1 MYYAFGFAVLAGI
14 AALWFTKDS
23 GTERKEIEKE
33 RFAKYLGG
41 VR

>member
-1 MYYAFGFAVLAGI
+1 MYYALTFTVLAGI
-14 AALWFTKDS
+14 AALWFMKDS

-33 RFAKYLGG
+33 RFAKYLAG